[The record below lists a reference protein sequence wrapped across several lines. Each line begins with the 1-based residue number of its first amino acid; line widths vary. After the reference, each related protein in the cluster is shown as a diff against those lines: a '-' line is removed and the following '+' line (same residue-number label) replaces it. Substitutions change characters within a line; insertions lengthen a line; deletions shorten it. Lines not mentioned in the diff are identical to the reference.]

1 LEFRVVKVCLLG
13 WWTNKAKGYQ
23 LKDLES
29 GKLIVSWNVQFFKDD
44 TPSNLTVISIN
55 TLRILTMVVDKF
67 VDDALAKENITAVA

>member
-1 LEFRVVKVCLLG
+1 MEFRVVKVCLLG

>member
-1 LEFRVVKVCLLG
+1 LG

>member
-1 LEFRVVKVCLLG
+1 LG

-29 GKLIVSWNVQFFKDD
+29 GKLIASWNVQFFKDD